1 MAGRKIAMEAGWG
14 TPEERGDDDDNDTGD
29 QGDDSGSEGSTN
41 HTTVWGTGT
50 TPERTTADR
59 MQEAD
64 GWRNKR
70 SKRMAVERMRALTE
84 LYLKT
89 VGVST
94 NADSTSVMDTSN
106 GSQLGLSGK
115 DRLTAYAQRPTY
127 TQWLTY
133 SLTRN

>member
-1 MAGRKIAMEAGWG
+1 MAGRKIAIEAGWE

-50 TPERTTADR
+50 TPEKTTTDK

-106 GSQLGLSGK
+106 DSQRGLSGK
-115 DRLTAYAQRPTY
+115 DI
-127 TQWLTY
+127 
-133 SLTRN
+133 S